1 MYAKCAQNLY
11 TATGNRRYSA
21 SANRPGQ
28 TPQTSAGAPHKEE
41 RLPMQFD
48 YLTALVSA
56 IGLIVVA
63 SDVAEWFILGGL

>member
-1 MYAKCAQNLY
+1 
-11 TATGNRRYSA
+11 
-21 SANRPGQ
+21 
-28 TPQTSAGAPHKEE
+28 
-41 RLPMQFD
+41 MQFD